1 MIPMPTA
8 APTFA
13 QAQKA
18 LKQYFGY
25 DEFHKTQEKAIRS
38 VLAGKDTFVLMPTGG
53 GKSICYQIPSL
64 ILPGTTIVVSPLIAL
79 MKDQVDGLRVNG
91 ISAHYINSS
100 QEFSEQNKIIAEVL
114 AGNVRILYVS
124 AERLVSADFMQLL
137 KKITP
142 NLFAI
147 DEAHCI
153 SAWGHDFRPDYTRL
167 SMLRSQFPK
176 VPIIAL
182 TATADELTRTD
193 ILSQLELD
201 SPTQLVDSFD
211 RANISLTVLPGQ
223 NRVAQITN
231 FLSDKMHQSGII
243 YCLTRKETENLAE
256 KLQSLGLHAASY
268 HAGMSA
274 AERSR
279 IQRSFVQDKI
289 LIICATI
296 AFGMGIDK
304 SNVRWVIHYNMPK
317 NIEGYYQEFG
327 RAGRDSAPAQA
338 LLFYSYADVE
348 KIQRFFIDRSQGDV
362 QLAKL
367 ERMKE
372 YAEGVICR
380 RKILLRYFDETY
392 KKNCQNCDV
401 CNQPYPSLNG
411 TEITHHALQLLKTTS
426 AKQKLTTKEF
436 VNLLMQKSDKV
447 TYASWHFYI
456 AQLKNLGLIRV
467 QFSEDQSLQL
477 TETGLQV
484 LAEKKPVRLVT
495 LDTYIER
502 LEKMSKTTGGAVGGA
517 KAKSRKKKKISAD
530 AFNNPLFEKLRELR
544 AELARKQSIAA
555 YMVFSDATLLQMA
568 NEKPKNKQEM
578 LAISGVG
585 EVKWERYGEEFVKI
599 LVGFKVT

>member
-1 MIPMPTA
+1 MATA

-13 QAQKA
+13 QAKKA

-53 GKSICYQIPSL
+53 GKSVCYQIPSL

-100 QEFSEQNKIIAEVL
+100 QEFSEQNEIIAEVL
-114 AGNVRILYVS
+114 AGNVQILYVS

-182 TATADELTRTD
+182 TATADELTRKD

-223 NRVAQITN
+223 NRVAQIKD

-243 YCLTRKETENLAE
+243 YCLTRKETESLAE
-256 KLQSLGLHAASY
+256 KLQGLGLHAASY

-304 SNVRWVIHYNMPK
+304 SNVRWVVHYNMPK

-367 ERMKE
+367 DRMKE

-380 RKILLRYFDETY
+380 RKILLRYFDEAY

-401 CNQPYPSLNG
+401 CSQPYPTLNG
-411 TEITHHALQLLKTTS
+411 TEITHYALQLLKTVS
-426 AKQKLTTKEF
+426 AKQKITTKEF

-456 AQLKNLGLIRV
+456 SQMKNYGFIRV

-484 LAEKKPVRLVT
+484 LVEKKPVKLVT
-495 LDTYIER
+495 LDTFIER
-502 LEKMSKTTGGAVGGA
+502 QEKMSGAAAGA
-517 KAKSRKKKKISAD
+517 KSKKRGKKKVPAN
-530 AFNNPLFEKLRELR
+530 AFNNPLFEKLREVR
-544 AELARKQSIAA
+544 AEFAKKQSIAA

-568 NEKPKNKQEM
+568 EEKPKNKQEM
-578 LAISGVG
+578 LKISGVG
-585 EVKWERYGEEFVKI
+585 EVKWERYGEAFVKAI
-599 LVGFKVT
+599 ST